1 MKRSRVA
8 AAVFATVAFLLML
21 AAFAGVPFTG
31 WIASLQAVP
40 AALKACISPDS
51 WVDALPLAAVI
62 AFTLLFGRFYC
73 KVLCPLGVAQSFA
86 NWLFRFGAAP
96 RRVCTRLPN
105 TKLQLAVRLF
115 FLIAFFVLPFWVL
128 DPYAIFGR
136 AVSLFMPVGVLG
148 FAIILSAVFGSG
160 RFWCN
165 WVCPVGTLFGVLARM
180 SLFKDK
186 VGYGCADCRRC
197 FPAVRSGAE
206 VSGGEAL
213 STRRGALKGVAALAV
228 ADKLTD
234 GGFAPVS
241 LPGAPARPSQIM
253 PPGAGKRSDFEARCI
268 SCPLCAVHCP
278 EHAIVPSADL
288 RDFGRPRLD
297 FRHGYCRLACTKCGE
312 VCPSGAIAKL
322 QPQMREHVHMGH
334 AIWKKDLCL
343 RTAAGEECVACIRKC
358 PLQAIHLVKG
368 FPVVDKGACV
378 GCGACEHVCPA
389 RPMPAIF
396 VKGFDEQ
403 RTVLPMGESELLAE
417 MRSLVEGGFSVV
429 LARGGRISAKER
441 GSGIAPLMKLLD
453 AGRLDGAIV
462 FDKIFGR
469 AAAAIAIVGKVKQ
482 VNALVMSEGAKKLL
496 EDHAVPATGVR
507 MTALIRNRRD
517 TGICPMDEA
526 VEKIS
531 DPAKMVEELRKAMKK

>member
-1 MKRSRVA
+1 MKRSRTA
-8 AAVFATVAFLLML
+8 AAVFASIAFLLTL

-40 AALKACISPDS
+40 AALKACVSPVS
-51 WVDALPLAAVI
+51 WIDALPLAAILVL
-62 AFTLLFGRFYC
+62 TLLFGRFYC

-86 NWLFRFGAAP
+86 NWLFRGGAAP

-105 TKLQLAVRLF
+105 TRTQTAVKLVFLLLF
-115 FLIAFFVLPFWVL
+115 LVLPFWVL

-165 WVCPVGTLFGVLARM
+165 WVCPVGTVLGLLARFSM
-180 SLFKDK
+180 FKDK

-197 FPAVRSGAE
+197 FPSARPAE
-206 VSGGEAL
+206 GGSAGEAV

-241 LPGAPARPSQIM
+241 LPGSPARPAQIM
-253 PPGAGKRSDFEARCI
+253 PPGAGKRSDFETRCV
-268 SCPLCAVHCP
+268 SCQLCAVNCP
-278 EHAIVPSADL
+278 EHAIVPSTDL

-297 FRHGYCRLACTKCGE
+297 FRRGYCRLACTKCGE
-312 VCPSGAIAKL
+312 VCPSGAISKL

-334 AIWKKDLCL
+334 AIWKKDRCL
-343 RTAAGEECVACIRKC
+343 RATVKEECIACVRKC

-403 RTVLPMGESELLAE
+403 RTVLPMGESDLIAE
-417 MRSLVEGGFSVV
+417 MRSLVEGGFAVV
-429 LARGGRISAKER
+429 LARDGRISEKER

-462 FDKIFGR
+462 FDKVFGR
-469 AAAAIAIVGKVKQ
+469 AAAAIAIVGKVRR
-482 VNALVMSEGAKKLL
+482 VNALVMSEGAKELL
-496 EDHAVPATGVR
+496 EGHSVPAAGVK
-507 MTALIRNRRD
+507 MTPSIRNRRD
-517 TGICPMDEA
+517 TGICPMDKA

-531 DPAKMVEELRKAMKK
+531 DPVKMVEELRKVMKK